1 MRHRKQ
7 NCSSFSDCLHYFNR
21 RDRCSSTFLYIVIND
36 DDFGCLVFV
45 FRWNMCECVSEVENV
60 SSSEFLLIKEITFVL
75 WLRLLR
81 LYLCLRELLLSW
93 PHFGS
98 FVLCFS
104 FLLSPLLSLSLSPNS
119 PLCLSSLYLYSLYP
133 QSCQQ
138 KLSQLL
144 ELQSDDGGATVGRTV
159 IDLTARHDGRLPSIL
174 TWGAGIARYHL
185 TSSKRC
191 LLEPGILGCADPKFF
206 FLMMNVGGSDG
217 GGGTAAAELCH
228 AHHYSLPVNV
238 HSR

>member
-7 NCSSFSDCLHYFNR
+7 NCSSFSDCLHYFNS

-36 DDFGCLVFV
+36 DDFGCLLFV

-104 FLLSPLLSLSLSPNS
+104 FLLSPLLSLPQLSPLSLLTLSLLPLS
-119 PLCLSSLYLYSLYP
+119 PVMSAKTFPAPGVAVRRWRRYCRSNCHRP
-133 QSCQQ
+133 
-138 KLSQLL
+138 
-144 ELQSDDGGATVGRTV
+144 DGSTRRPPSFDPHLRRRYRTV
-159 IDLTARHDGRLPSIL
+159 SPYLVEEVFAR
-174 TWGAGIARYHL
+174 TWH
-185 TSSKRC
+185 
-191 LLEPGILGCADPKFF
+191 PGMRRPKVFF
-206 FLMMNVGGSDG
+206 SYD
-217 GGGTAAAELCH
+217 E
-228 AHHYSLPVNV
+228 
-238 HSR
+238 RWR